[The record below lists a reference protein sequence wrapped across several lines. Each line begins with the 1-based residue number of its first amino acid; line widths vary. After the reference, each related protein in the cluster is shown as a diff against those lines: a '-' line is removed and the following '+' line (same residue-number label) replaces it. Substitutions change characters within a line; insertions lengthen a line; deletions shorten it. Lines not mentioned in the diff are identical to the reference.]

1 MAKPEWWDK
10 IKKPNYAVPSMAEIA
25 AVPKNGYTAV
35 STFSGCGGS
44 SLGYKMAGFDVR
56 WASEFIPAAQD
67 TYRVNHRDTY
77 LDTRDIRQV
86 QPLEV
91 LLQVGLGHGELDV
104 FDGSPPCFIAKT
116 PVLTQRGIIPIEQ
129 VQVGDKVFTHQLR
142 WRKVL
147 RIGHK
152 HARTIIIDDHIGVT
166 PDHLFYSREN
176 LLARGIM
183 MGEPGWH
190 AAEHTTGMFCATPIT
205 FPSQQAPVCP
215 RGLTYD
221 EVFWYVVGRWIGD
234 GWLRIQKSKN
244 PNHVGRGK
252 AAHHQPVPCLMCQ
265 QPSYQIQD
273 GTSRGR
279 YSSYCSV
286 RCRTRYKVRLGK
298 PRWAVMLCCGHKEAD
313 DLRSKLSMLGVI
325 VGETKMAATYRFI
338 IARKPFV
345 EWLLK
350 HFGRGAEH
358 KTLPFWALTM
368 KQEWRSSLFNGYID
382 ADGSRQANG
391 RLISGTISP
400 CLRAGMILLAGT
412 LDYTTCTI
420 KRKMHNDIIC
430 GRTVN
435 THQSYS
441 TGYWPDDGRYTRV
454 EGGIRWRKMR
464 RDVQLGS
471 EHEAVYDIE
480 VEEDHSFLADTFFV
494 HNCASF
500 STAGKRA
507 DGWGDV
513 RKYSDTHQRVDDLF
527 FEYTRLVRGI
537 QPKVFIAENVSGL
550 VKGVAKGYFVS
561 ILKELKDC
569 GYRVEARLIDAQWL
583 GVPQSRQRLIFMGVR
598 NDLKVAPKFPTPLRY
613 RYSVREAIP
622 WLADLRFT
630 PHGPNSFAV
639 PEDPMNRP
647 APTVLAQAEGGTW
660 ARHDTEVYEAPI
672 EGRAIEDTGGEWGMG
687 DVTDRPAPTVRA
699 GGVGHLI
706 IEADSDI
713 SRFAIGEEW
722 NKLKPGEQSDKYFQ
736 LVKQDPDMPCQTV
749 TASGG
754 SASLASVTHP
764 YARRKFSLAEL
775 KRISG
780 FPDDFILTGTY
791 EQSWERIGRAVPPVM
806 MGKIALAAMDIL
818 DKVHG
823 ITR

>member
-67 TYRVNHRDTY
+67 TYRANHRDTY

-104 FDGSPPCFIAKT
+104 FDGSPP
-116 PVLTQRGIIPIEQ
+116 
-129 VQVGDKVFTHQLR
+129 
-142 WRKVL
+142 
-147 RIGHK
+147 
-152 HARTIIIDDHIGVT
+152 
-166 PDHLFYSREN
+166 
-176 LLARGIM
+176 
-183 MGEPGWH
+183 
-190 AAEHTTGMFCATPIT
+190 
-205 FPSQQAPVCP
+205 
-215 RGLTYD
+215 
-221 EVFWYVVGRWIGD
+221 
-234 GWLRIQKSKN
+234 
-244 PNHVGRGK
+244 
-252 AAHHQPVPCLMCQ
+252 
-265 QPSYQIQD
+265 
-273 GTSRGR
+273 
-279 YSSYCSV
+279 
-286 RCRTRYKVRLGK
+286 
-298 PRWAVMLCCGHKEAD
+298 
-313 DLRSKLSMLGVI
+313 
-325 VGETKMAATYRFI
+325 
-338 IARKPFV
+338 
-345 EWLLK
+345 
-350 HFGRGAEH
+350 
-358 KTLPFWALTM
+358 
-368 KQEWRSSLFNGYID
+368 
-382 ADGSRQANG
+382 
-391 RLISGTISP
+391 
-400 CLRAGMILLAGT
+400 
-412 LDYTTCTI
+412 
-420 KRKMHNDIIC
+420 
-430 GRTVN
+430 
-435 THQSYS
+435 
-441 TGYWPDDGRYTRV
+441 
-454 EGGIRWRKMR
+454 
-464 RDVQLGS
+464 
-471 EHEAVYDIE
+471 
-480 VEEDHSFLADTFFV
+480 
-494 HNCASF
+494 CASF

-791 EQSWERIGRAVPPVM
+791 AQSWERIGRAVPPVM